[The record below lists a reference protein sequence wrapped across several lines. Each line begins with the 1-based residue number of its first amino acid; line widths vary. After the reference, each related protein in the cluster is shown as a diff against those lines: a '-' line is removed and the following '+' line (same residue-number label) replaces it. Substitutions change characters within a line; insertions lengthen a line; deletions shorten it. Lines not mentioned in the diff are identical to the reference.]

1 MLLTQDKSLCESR
14 QKIIVS
20 RDAGTQRK
28 HRANNPQQKYNVRHY
43 KLDGNI
49 ISQRTCC
56 DFLLI
61 NDSFK
66 NAYFIELKGGNID
79 EAVPQL
85 EAGYQLFR
93 SELTGYKFYFRIVPS
108 KVRTLDL
115 QKNKFRK
122 FKDQWG
128 SRLQYKTDILEETL

>member
-1 MLLTQDKSLCESR
+1 M
-14 QKIIVS
+14 
-20 RDAGTQRK
+20 
-28 HRANNPQQKYNVRHY
+28 
-43 KLDGNI
+43 
-49 ISQRTCC
+49 
-56 DFLLI
+56 I
-61 NDSFK
+61 NDSLK

>member
-61 NDSFK
+61 NDSLK

-93 SELTGYKFYFRIVPS
+93 SELTGYKFYFRRNIIIQRNFQVI
-108 KVRTLDL
+108 
-115 QKNKFRK
+115 F
-122 FKDQWG
+122 
-128 SRLQYKTDILEETL
+128 